1 MPTLYANEY
10 INDGKNVQHPVAQN
24 TPPLKNTPSIIPL
37 GLKYPPPYKV
47 YASGEGDIS
56 LQKDR
61 HPRKKHPPRNS
72 LIINILMRIFNASAY
87 SSFFCDNKIC
97 LNPYTFERMCTR
109 KPLLP
114 LGLHIHCTT
123 VFCLFQIWHIASVQN
138 RHHITSNAIAKI
150 LLCIP

>member
-1 MPTLYANEY
+1 MEKICSTLLHK
-10 INDGKNVQHPVAQN
+10 I
-24 TPPLKNTPSIIPL
+24 PPLLKNTPQYNTPWF
-37 GLKYPPPYKV
+37 KVPPPYKV

-97 LNPYTFERMCTR
+97 LNPYTFERMYTR

-123 VFCLFQIWHIASVQN
+123 VFCLFQIWHILSVQN
-138 RHHITSNAIAKI
+138 RHCTPSNAIAKI